1 MKCRSKLRYDCFYLT
16 KDNIEEFLEWFSK
29 YNIVNT
35 YKKCNDYLEVCC
47 GFGDDGYEFY
57 YNHWQMFK
65 DGSFYECSDG
75 IFKIAYELVDE
86 DNG

>member
-35 YKKCNDYLEVCC
+35 YKKCNDYLEYVVV
-47 GFGDDGYEFY
+47 
-57 YNHWQMFK
+57 
-65 DGSFYECSDG
+65 
-75 IFKIAYELVDE
+75 LVMMDTNFIIIIGRCLKMVHFTNVVIE
-86 DNG
+86 YLK